1 MKNIFINYN
10 SKLINAHTPIITAQ
24 NRGFRYGDGFFETM
38 RWHEGKIVL
47 AKEHFKRLL
56 TTLELLAF
64 DKPKHF
70 TPTFLQN
77 EIEKVIVKNQHQ
89 QFARIRLSIFRGNGG
104 LYDVENHHPNY
115 IIETWQL
122 PHHYQLNENG
132 LVINFYEDA
141 KKDYHNFSHLK
152 TNNFLPYTMAAL
164 WAKKK
169 QLNDAIIL
177 NNHNH
182 VVETTLANIWIAK
195 DDVVKTPNLQQ
206 GCIAGVMRKYLL
218 KCLQQE
224 KYKVEENTITIEDI
238 LQADEIFIT
247 NIIKGIAWVKQ
258 CGNVEYK
265 NELVKKIF
273 NRFIN
278 SLL

>member
-1 MKNIFINYN
+1 MKKVLINYN
-10 SKLINAHTPIITAQ
+10 SKLLNANTPIITAQ
-24 NRGFRYGDGFFETM
+24 NKGFRYGDGFFETM
-38 RWHEGKIVL
+38 RWQEGKIVL
-47 AKEHFKRLL
+47 VEEHFERLFS
-56 TTLELLAF
+56 TLDLFEF

-70 TPTFLQN
+70 TPNFLQN
-77 EIEKVIVKNQHQ
+77 EIEKLINKNQHQ
-89 QFARIRLSIFRGNGG
+89 HFARIRLTIFRGTGG
-104 LYDVENHHPNY
+104 LYDAENHHPNF

-122 PHHYQLNENG
+122 HHHYQFNENG

-141 KKDYHNFSHLK
+141 KKDYHSFSHLK

-164 WAKKK
+164 WAKNN

-182 VVETTLANIWIAK
+182 VVETTLANIWIVK

-224 KYKVEENTITIEDI
+224 KYKVEESTITIEDI

-247 NIIKGIAWVKQ
+247 NTIKGIAWVKQ

-265 NELVKKIF
+265 KKLTKILF
-273 NRFIN
+273 KKFIQV
-278 SLL
+278 L